1 MARRKKKSLKEKKP
15 VIEELGGFKL
25 NDEVWAEYIGGKI
38 IQGRIVNLLNT
49 EPDGH
54 IACLMTADRGYRTVL
69 LEKCSLTIIKKR
81 QTSKKQL

>member
-1 MARRKKKSLKEKKP
+1 MARKKKKSTKEKKP

-38 IQGRIVNLLNT
+38 IQGRIVSLLNT
-49 EPDGH
+49 EPDGY
-54 IACLMTADRGYRTVL
+54 IACLMTVDRGYRTVL

-81 QTSKKQL
+81 KINKTQI